1 MNRTFLSFLT
11 IIAIA
16 AAAAAVGWRLGHQHA
31 SDPSPATAGERK
43 VLFYQSPMHPWIK
56 SDKPGNCTICGMKL
70 VPVFEGDPVSDA
82 TAEPVVK
89 LSPQSFGTIQVETTP
104 IGRKPLRRMIR
115 VAGRIEDD
123 ESAHRRLSAYVEGR
137 IDKLSVN
144 YVGAEVTAGQ
154 PLASLFS
161 RELIVARSEYNIA
174 AQKPPSRERDSLI
187 AASTQR
193 LRRFGL
199 TPEQIEKLPGQT
211 GDTFDIVAPISG
223 TVVVRMVYEGQYVKE
238 GDVLFEIADFSK
250 MWFVFA
256 AYERDLAWIR
266 VGQQV
271 EVTTPSVPG
280 KVFTAPITFID
291 PNLMMETRT
300 ANVRVVLDNPLV
312 AGAAGHRRELLH
324 KIFADGRIRVDT
336 EPVLAV
342 PRSAVLSPGGDA
354 LVYVAKA
361 EREYEPRRVT
371 LGRAG
376 DDFWEVLAGLQE
388 GERVVT
394 AGNLLIDSQAQ
405 LDMPS
410 HVPTAALQ
418 SAPPLSAP
426 QRAAAEKLFLA
437 ASAVADA
444 LAADDLA
451 AHNERIEALHTAAV
465 AAGTELGAHGKRLA
479 SVAHVGPAK
488 DIIAARKQFYPISM
502 AVADLA
508 VQGRRQPG
516 GITGVKIFE
525 CPMAKSAVP
534 SAETNQGRWV
544 QSDGPL
550 RNPFFGAEMPD
561 CGTEVRP

>member
-342 PRSAVLSPGGDA
+342 PRSAVLSPGGEA